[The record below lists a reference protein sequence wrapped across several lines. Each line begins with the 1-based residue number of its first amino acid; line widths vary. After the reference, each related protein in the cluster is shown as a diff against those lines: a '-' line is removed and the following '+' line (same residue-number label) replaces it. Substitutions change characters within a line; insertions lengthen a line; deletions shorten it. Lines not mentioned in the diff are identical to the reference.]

1 MLKLSRNRM
10 SMTSL
15 DRISPMCFDG
25 PNGLSELEKENSEPY
40 TPPPYNERAVDPDR
54 YHVESGAYNERC
66 VDPELE
72 TDPKRI
78 EKYRKTASTAH
89 RESFAARRNSK
100 RRISR
105 TNIRNVIFSHFWS
118 TFDLQNLT
126 LAFDHNIEPTYF
138 LNQHLDQRSL

>member
-1 MLKLSRNRM
+1 MVD
-10 SMTSL
+10 TSAQTKSF
-15 DRISPMCFDG
+15 RKIQYSKHG
-25 PNGLSELEKENSEPY
+25 IKVLSELEKENSEPY

-105 TNIRNVIFSHFWS
+105 TNIRNVIFSHF
-118 TFDLQNLT
+118 
-126 LAFDHNIEPTYF
+126 
-138 LNQHLDQRSL
+138 